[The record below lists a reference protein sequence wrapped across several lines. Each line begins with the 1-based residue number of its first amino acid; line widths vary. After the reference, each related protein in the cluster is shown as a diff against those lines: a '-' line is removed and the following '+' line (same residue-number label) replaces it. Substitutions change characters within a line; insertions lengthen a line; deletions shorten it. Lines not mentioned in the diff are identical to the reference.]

1 MIDDELSELPP
12 SALRDHSDDPRIE
25 RVWQRLDQGLA
36 RPRARSRAGLWLAPA
51 FGVALFAAGVM
62 VGRHGD
68 PGRILAPQLVA
79 EPLPAADTAPV
90 AEQPARAG
98 ERSPHPQPSARGE
111 RRRALRAR
119 AVEAEAM
126 PASSDEL
133 PGPQATP
140 YVVPATQ
147 PPEWQQKA
155 DMGDFRAARIALE
168 RSGGWEVALVAA
180 SPEQLMTL
188 VDLARAS
195 GERDQ
200 AVRALRRMLDA
211 FSGAP
216 EASLAAWTL
225 GNLLEQGGD
234 RSGAAEA
241 YALYRRLSPT
251 GDFAEDAAARQVD
264 VALSQGNQ
272 ELAAQLVDQYAKDF
286 PNGRRLAEWREE
298 LGKLEAEHA
307 DAGVVPS
314 ASAPVPEP
322 VVSPGPVPAQPPAPP
337 SPGE

>member
-12 SALRDHSDDPRIE
+12 TALRDHTDDPRIE
-25 RVWQRLDQGLA
+25 RVWQRLDQGLQ
-36 RPRARSRAGLWLAPA
+36 RPRARSRAGVWLAPA
-51 FGVALFAAGVM
+51 FGVGLFVAGVM

-68 PGRILAPQLVA
+68 PARILAPQMAA
-79 EPLPAADTAPV
+79 EPLPSAESLPV
-90 AEQPARAG
+90 AEQPARLG
-98 ERSPHPQPSARGE
+98 DRGPRPQQPTVRGE
-111 RRRALRAR
+111 RRRALPAR
-119 AVEAEAM
+119 SAVADSIQVESE
-126 PASSDEL
+126 EL
-133 PGPQATP
+133 EGPQVTP

-155 DMGDFRAARIALE
+155 DVGDFPAARSALE
-168 RSGGWEVALVAA
+168 RSGGWEVALVSA

-188 VDLARAS
+188 VDVARAS

-200 AVRALRRMLDA
+200 AVRALRRLLDA
-211 FSGAP
+211 FPGAP

-298 LGKLEAEHA
+298 LGKLGAEHV
-307 DAGVVPS
+307 DA
-314 ASAPVPEP
+314 AAAP
-322 VVSPGPVPAQPPAPP
+322 VVSEPPSSEPATAPGPVP